1 MVTRTVILTN
11 SVSSKFPVNELCPI
25 LSIDLKALSHNY
37 VALQKKSGTA
47 KLATVVKADAYGLGI
62 DKIVPVLKAA
72 GCESFFVATANEAS
86 TLRAITND
94 SDIYIMNGLTCE
106 GADLANKKLAPCL
119 ASAEE
124 VARWITLCADRS
136 SNLPAA
142 IHIDTGFNRL
152 GICPDDWPEIA
163 DQVKAS
169 LFTPRLIMSHLACSE
184 YKEHPKNSSQL
195 EKFEAARQLF
205 PDVTASLANSG
216 GIFLGSDFHYNLI
229 RAGIGLYGSVEFD
242 TADAGLQNVLSLHVP
257 ILQIRDVK
265 QGETVGYGCDFIAQR
280 DSQVAI
286 LGIGYA
292 DGILRHLGDLKNK
305 PASATVALEGQMLPL
320 IGRISMDLTTIDV
333 TDFNGKLEK
342 GMMVELIGE
351 NIKLADVAKRANS
364 ISYEILTRLGT
375 RYKRYYKQSDK
386 P

>member
-1 MVTRTVILTN
+1 M
-11 SVSSKFPVNELCPI
+11 
-25 LSIDLKALSHNY
+25 
-37 VALQKKSGTA
+37 
-47 KLATVVKADAYGLGI
+47 
-62 DKIVPVLKAA
+62 
-72 GCESFFVATANEAS
+72 
-86 TLRAITND
+86 
-94 SDIYIMNGLTCE
+94 
-106 GADLANKKLAPCL
+106 
-119 ASAEE
+119 
-124 VARWITLCADRS
+124 
-136 SNLPAA
+136 
-142 IHIDTGFNRL
+142 
-152 GICPDDWPEIA
+152 
-163 DQVKAS
+163 
-169 LFTPRLIMSHLACSE
+169 
-184 YKEHPKNSSQL
+184 
-195 EKFEAARQLF
+195 
-205 PDVTASLANSG
+205 
-216 GIFLGSDFHYNLI
+216 
-229 RAGIGLYGSVEFD
+229 
-242 TADAGLQNVLSLHVP
+242 SLHVP

-292 DGILRHLGDLKNK
+292 DGIFRHLGDLENK